1 MRYKKRFFMT
11 IFGIG
16 GCMALMIVGY
26 GIQDSVYQI
35 TAVQYSEI
43 QTYDGQIILQDDLI
57 EEDRQKLDDFLTQD
71 ADIAQFTDAYMKNL
85 TLKKGKASRQTYI
98 VVLSN
103 PDRISDYVDFHD
115 RKTGEKYELD
125 DSGVAL
131 SEKTAKLL
139 GVRVGDTVTIQNE
152 EEGNREVQILL
163 ALFATVMV
171 LFGVLSLYMNMDMQ
185 LAITVVAFLAAVSAT
200 FILVKYQ
207 DAAYAIKQADVNHN
221 HAIILENRAKI
232 KYVNSKNA
240 VDFTCEKYH
249 VRNAYE
255 LQFLY
260 EQYQEEARKR
270 ESFRK
275 NSDDLE
281 YYSKSLVQYLTRLRM
296 YDARVWINHANAIV
310 DSRELVEL
318 KHNLITRRQKLRSRI
333 EYSLNNLSDMKRET
347 LKKMDCVDA
356 NSRHKVEQII
366 RKLEAMNPVL

>member
-1 MRYKKRFFMT
+1 MAFLEGKKLEWSMQRAEAVSTQHIMRK
-11 IFGIG
+11 
-16 GCMALMIVGY
+16 
-26 GIQDSVYQI
+26 
-35 TAVQYSEI
+35 
-43 QTYDGQIILQDDLI
+43 
-57 EEDRQKLDDFLTQD
+57 
-71 ADIAQFTDAYMKNL
+71 
-85 TLKKGKASRQTYI
+85 
-98 VVLSN
+98 
-103 PDRISDYVDFHD
+103 
-115 RKTGEKYELD
+115 
-125 DSGVAL
+125 SGF
-131 SEKTAKLL
+131 
-139 GVRVGDTVTIQNE
+139 
-152 EEGNREVQILL
+152 ILL